1 MSHSLFAAMS
11 TTNVAII
18 AASSSIIVAAISS
31 IINWRGVK
39 EKVEV
44 EADTTLFAAYNDVVQ
59 NLQTEVTRLQNAL
72 DAIRSEMLRCDESNK
87 KLTTEIRHLQIC
99 VDRLSINQ
107 DKISGSLQIQQHPIE
122 D

>member
-1 MSHSLFAAMS
+1 MS
-11 TTNVAII
+11 TSNVAII

-72 DAIRSEMLRCDESNK
+72 NAIRSEMLRCDESNK

-107 DKISGSLQIQQHPIE
+107 DKISGSLQIEQHPIK

>member
-1 MSHSLFAAMS
+1 MLIATLADIS

-18 AASSSIIVAAISS
+18 AASSSIIVAMLSS
-31 IINWRGVK
+31 LINWRGVK
-39 EKVEV
+39 EKTEV
-44 EADTTLFAAYNDVVQ
+44 EADTTLFTAYNDVVQ

-72 DAIRSEMLRCDESNK
+72 DAIREEMFRCDESNK
-87 KLTTEIRHLQIC
+87 RLTTEIKHLQIC

-107 DKISGSLQIQQHPIE
+107 DKISGFMQIEHLPSQ

>member
-1 MSHSLFAAMS
+1 MSHLVFAAMS

-72 DAIRSEMLRCDESNK
+72 NAIRSEMLRCDESNK
-87 KLTTEIRHLQIC
+87 KLTAEIRHLQIC